1 MTHPKVFLGQERVA
15 SGRSRGC
22 KHLGSATLYITA
34 CAADVNARVAAVN
47 SVAANNSMS
56 IR

>member
-1 MTHPKVFLGQERVA
+1 MLPIDALAVP
-15 SGRSRGC
+15 
-22 KHLGSATLYITA
+22 YITA
-34 CAADVNARVAAVN
+34 RAADVNARVAAVN